1 MAGKYLAPRTDTPGC
16 FPKGGDSIRDKRRKV
31 ITISLAALFF
41 LLALGLT
48 IYPVFSSRYNEAHQS
63 QIHTEYQD
71 AVQALPDT
79 AIPEARAK
87 AQAYN
92 DELWSSIARYGS
104 YSKDSVSS
112 AVEEYAQ
119 LLDLTG
125 TGTMGYVHIP
135 KLAVS
140 LPIYH
145 GTEEETLDRG
155 VGHLIGSSLPIGGSS
170 THAILTGHSGL
181 ASQKMFSDL
190 DKLEIGDTFYLE
202 VLNEILAYEVD
213 QINTVLPHDTAY
225 LGLEGGKDLCTLVT
239 CTPFGVNTH
248 RLLIRGHRIAYT
260 PKDEESPTTE
270 PAETSEPV
278 DSTWEQEYEKGVYL
292 QFRDI
297 PEIGRAVVSSMSGND
312 GVGVLAADGDAGLPQ
327 LGGTFCHMCFCGSQV
342 QGHFQLDSG
351 NGNDPEH
358 VPLLAADAE

>member
-1 MAGKYLAPRTDTPGC
+1 MAGKYLTPRKNTPGC
-16 FPKGGDSIRDKRRKV
+16 RPKGGDPIREKRRTI
-31 ITISLAALFF
+31 ITISLAVLLF

-48 IYPVFSSRYNEAHQS
+48 VYPIFSSRYNEAHQS

-71 AVQALPDT
+71 AVNALPDT
-79 AIPEARAK
+79 AIPEARAA
-87 AQAYN
+87 AQSSTE
-92 DELWSSIARYGS
+92 ELWSSIVQYGS
-104 YSKDSVSS
+104 DSKDSVTS
-112 AVEEYAQ
+112 AMEEYAG

-190 DKLEIGDTFYLE
+190 DKLEVGDTFYLE
-202 VLNEILAYEVD
+202 VLNEFLAYEVD

-225 LGLEGGKDLCTLVT
+225 LGLEEGKDLCTLVT

-260 PKDEESPTTE
+260 PEDEESPTIE

-278 DSTWEQEYEKGVYL
+278 DSTWEQEYEKGVY
-292 QFRDI
+292 FA
-297 PEIGRAVVSSMSGND
+297 IGVVVVICLILFLGWLMQRGESRAS
-312 GVGVLAADGDAGLPQ
+312 
-327 LGGTFCHMCFCGSQV
+327 
-342 QGHFQLDSG
+342 
-351 NGNDPEH
+351 
-358 VPLLAADAE
+358 

>member
-1 MAGKYLAPRTDTPGC
+1 MAGKYLAPRKSTPGC
-16 FPKGGDSIRDKRRKV
+16 RPKGGDPIRKKRRTI
-31 ITISLAALFF
+31 ITISLAVLFF

-48 IYPVFSSRYNEAHQS
+48 VYPIFSSRYNEAHQS

-71 AVQALPDT
+71 AVNALPDT
-79 AIPEARAK
+79 AIPEARAA
-87 AQAYN
+87 AQSYN
-92 DELWSSIARYGS
+92 EELWSSIVQYGS
-104 YSKDSVSS
+104 YSKDSVTS
-112 AVEEYAQ
+112 AMEEYAG

-190 DKLEIGDTFYLE
+190 DKLEVGDTFYLE
-202 VLNEILAYEVD
+202 VLNEFLAYEVD
-213 QINTVLPHDTAY
+213 QINTVLPHDTTY
-225 LGLEGGKDLCTLVT
+225 LGLEEGKDLCTLVT

-260 PKDEESPTTE
+260 PEDEESPTIE

-278 DSTWEQEYEKGVYL
+278 DSTWEQEYEKGVY
-292 QFRDI
+292 FA
-297 PEIGRAVVSSMSGND
+297 IGVVVIICLVLFLGWLMQRGESRAS
-312 GVGVLAADGDAGLPQ
+312 
-327 LGGTFCHMCFCGSQV
+327 
-342 QGHFQLDSG
+342 
-351 NGNDPEH
+351 
-358 VPLLAADAE
+358 

>member
-1 MAGKYLAPRTDTPGC
+1 MAGKYLAPRKSTPGC
-16 FPKGGDSIRDKRRKV
+16 RPKGGDPIREKRRTI
-31 ITISLAALFF
+31 ITISLAVLFF

-48 IYPVFSSRYNEAHQS
+48 VYPIFSSRYNEAHQS
-63 QIHTEYQD
+63 QIHTEYRE
-71 AVQALPDT
+71 AVQALPGT
-79 AIPEARAK
+79 AIPDARAK

-92 DELWSSIARYGS
+92 EELWSSIVRYGS
-104 YSKDSVSS
+104 YSKDSVTS

-119 LLDLTG
+119 LLDPTG

-135 KLAVS
+135 KLEVA

-155 VGHLIGSSLPIGGSS
+155 VGHLLGSSLPIGGSS

-190 DKLEIGDTFYLE
+190 DKLEVGDTFYLE

-213 QINTVLPHDTAY
+213 QINTVLPHDTTY
-225 LGLEGGKDLCTLVT
+225 LGLEEGKDLCTLVT

-260 PKDEESPTTE
+260 PEDEESPTTE

-278 DSTWEQEYEKGVYL
+278 DSTWEQEYEKGVY
-292 QFRDI
+292 FA
-297 PEIGRAVVSSMSGND
+297 IGVV
-312 GVGVLAADGDAGLPQ
+312 VIICLVLF
-327 LGGTFCHMCFCGSQV
+327 LGWLMQRGESHAS
-342 QGHFQLDSG
+342 
-351 NGNDPEH
+351 
-358 VPLLAADAE
+358 

>member
-1 MAGKYLAPRTDTPGC
+1 MAGKYLAPRRNIPGGC
-16 FPKGGDSIRDKRRKV
+16 PKGGDPIQEKRRT
-31 ITISLAALFF
+31 IFTISLAVLLF

-48 IYPVFSSRYNEAHQS
+48 IYPAFSSRYNEAHQS

-213 QINTVLPHDTAY
+213 QINTVLPHDTTY
-225 LGLEGGKDLCTLVT
+225 LGLEEGKDLCTLVT

-260 PKDEESPTTE
+260 PEDEESPTTE

-278 DSTWEQEYEKGVYL
+278 DSTWEQEYEKGVY
-292 QFRDI
+292 FA
-297 PEIGRAVVSSMSGND
+297 IGVVVIICLVLFLGWLMQRGESRAS
-312 GVGVLAADGDAGLPQ
+312 
-327 LGGTFCHMCFCGSQV
+327 
-342 QGHFQLDSG
+342 
-351 NGNDPEH
+351 
-358 VPLLAADAE
+358 

>member
-1 MAGKYLAPRTDTPGC
+1 MAGKYLTPRKNTPGC
-16 FPKGGDSIRDKRRKV
+16 RPKGGDPIREKRRTI
-31 ITISLAALFF
+31 ITISLAVLLF

-48 IYPVFSSRYNEAHQS
+48 VYPIFSSRYNEAHQS

-71 AVQALPDT
+71 AVNALPDT
-79 AIPEARAK
+79 AIPEARAA
-87 AQAYN
+87 AQSYN
-92 DELWSSIARYGS
+92 EELWSSIVQYGS
-104 YSKDSVSS
+104 YSKDSVTS
-112 AVEEYAQ
+112 AMEEYAG
-119 LLDLTG
+119 LLDLTS

-190 DKLEIGDTFYLE
+190 DKLEVGDTFYLE
-202 VLNEILAYEVD
+202 VLNEFLAYEVD

-225 LGLEGGKDLCTLVT
+225 LGLEEGKDLCTLVT

-260 PKDEESPTTE
+260 PEDEESPTIE

-278 DSTWEQEYEKGVYL
+278 DSTWEQEYEKGVY
-292 QFRDI
+292 FA
-297 PEIGRAVVSSMSGND
+297 IGVVVVICLILFLGWLMQRGESRAS
-312 GVGVLAADGDAGLPQ
+312 
-327 LGGTFCHMCFCGSQV
+327 
-342 QGHFQLDSG
+342 
-351 NGNDPEH
+351 
-358 VPLLAADAE
+358 

>member
-1 MAGKYLAPRTDTPGC
+1 MAGKYLAPRKNTPGG
-16 FPKGGDSIRDKRRKV
+16 FPKGGNSIRGKRRKI
-31 ITISLAALFF
+31 ITISLAVLFF

-125 TGTMGYVHIP
+125 TGTMAYVHIP

-170 THAILTGHSGL
+170 THTILTGHSGL

-225 LGLEGGKDLCTLVT
+225 LGLEEGKDLCTLVT

-278 DSTWEQEYEKGVYL
+278 DSTWEQEYEKGVY
-292 QFRDI
+292 FA
-297 PEIGRAVVSSMSGND
+297 IGVVVVICLILFLGWLMQRGESRAS
-312 GVGVLAADGDAGLPQ
+312 
-327 LGGTFCHMCFCGSQV
+327 
-342 QGHFQLDSG
+342 
-351 NGNDPEH
+351 
-358 VPLLAADAE
+358 

>member
-1 MAGKYLAPRTDTPGC
+1 MT
-16 FPKGGDSIRDKRRKV
+16 
-31 ITISLAALFF
+31 
-41 LLALGLT
+41 
-48 IYPVFSSRYNEAHQS
+48 
-63 QIHTEYQD
+63 
-71 AVQALPDT
+71 
-79 AIPEARAK
+79 
-87 AQAYN
+87 
-92 DELWSSIARYGS
+92 
-104 YSKDSVSS
+104 S

-202 VLNEILAYEVD
+202 VLNEFLAYEVD
-213 QINTVLPHDTAY
+213 QINTVLPHDTTY
-225 LGLEGGKDLCTLVT
+225 LGLEEGKDFCTLVT

-248 RLLIRGHRIAYT
+248 RLLVRGHRIPYT
-260 PKDEESPTTE
+260 PENTDNPAIEL
-270 PAETSEPV
+270 AETSETV

-292 QFRDI
+292 A
-297 PEIGRAVVSSMSGND
+297 IGIVALICLILFIVWLTQKGESN
-312 GVGVLAADGDAGLPQ
+312 AA
-327 LGGTFCHMCFCGSQV
+327 
-342 QGHFQLDSG
+342 
-351 NGNDPEH
+351 
-358 VPLLAADAE
+358 

>member
-1 MAGKYLAPRTDTPGC
+1 MAGKYLAPRRDTSGGC
-16 FPKGGDSIRDKRRKV
+16 PKGGDSIRDKRRKI
-31 ITISLAALFF
+31 ITITLAVLFF

-63 QIHTEYQD
+63 QIHTEYRD

-79 AIPEARAK
+79 VIPEARAA

-92 DELWSSIARYGS
+92 EELWSSIVRYGS
-104 YSKDSVSS
+104 YSKDSVTS

-135 KLAVS
+135 KLGVS

-155 VGHLIGSSLPIGGSS
+155 IGHLIGSSLPIGGSS

-213 QINTVLPHDTAY
+213 QINTVLPHDTTY
-225 LGLEGGKDLCTLVT
+225 SV
-239 CTPFGVNTH
+239 
-248 RLLIRGHRIAYT
+248 YY
-260 PKDEESPTTE
+260 PK
-270 PAETSEPV
+270 
-278 DSTWEQEYEKGVYL
+278 L
-292 QFRDI
+292 QGEV
-297 PEIGRAVVSSMSGND
+297 PPCGR
-312 GVGVLAADGDAGLPQ
+312 
-327 LGGTFCHMCFCGSQV
+327 
-342 QGHFQLDSG
+342 
-351 NGNDPEH
+351 
-358 VPLLAADAE
+358 

>member
-1 MAGKYLAPRTDTPGC
+1 MAGKYLTPRTDTPGGR
-16 FPKGGDSIRDKRRKV
+16 PKGGDSIRDKRRKI
-31 ITISLAALFF
+31 ITISLAVLFF

-71 AVQALPDT
+71 AVNALPDT
-79 AIPEARAK
+79 AIPEARAA
-87 AQAYN
+87 AQSYN
-92 DELWSSIARYGS
+92 EELWSSIVQYGS
-104 YSKDSVSS
+104 YSKDSVTS
-112 AVEEYAQ
+112 AMEEYAG

-202 VLNEILAYEVD
+202 VLNEFLAYEVD
-213 QINTVLPHDTAY
+213 QINTVLPHDTTY
-225 LGLEGGKDLCTLVT
+225 LGLEDGKDLCTLVT

-260 PKDEESPTTE
+260 PEDEESPSIE

-278 DSTWEQEYEKGVYL
+278 DSTWEQEYEKGVY
-292 QFRDI
+292 FA
-297 PEIGRAVVSSMSGND
+297 IGVVVVICLILFLGWLMQRGESSAS
-312 GVGVLAADGDAGLPQ
+312 
-327 LGGTFCHMCFCGSQV
+327 
-342 QGHFQLDSG
+342 
-351 NGNDPEH
+351 
-358 VPLLAADAE
+358 

>member
-1 MAGKYLAPRTDTPGC
+1 MAGKYLTPRKNTPGC
-16 FPKGGDSIRDKRRKV
+16 RPKGGDPIREKRRTI
-31 ITISLAALFF
+31 ITISLAVLLF

-48 IYPVFSSRYNEAHQS
+48 VYPIFSSRYNDAHQS

-71 AVQALPDT
+71 AVNALPDT
-79 AIPEARAK
+79 AIPEARAA
-87 AQAYN
+87 AQSYN
-92 DELWSSIARYGS
+92 EELWSSIVQYGS
-104 YSKDSVSS
+104 YSKDSVTS
-112 AVEEYAQ
+112 AMEEYAG
-119 LLDLTG
+119 LLDLTD

-190 DKLEIGDTFYLE
+190 DKLEVGDTFYLE
-202 VLNEILAYEVD
+202 VLNEFLAYEVD

-225 LGLEGGKDLCTLVT
+225 LGLEEGKDLCTLVT

-260 PKDEESPTTE
+260 PEDEESPTIE

-278 DSTWEQEYEKGVYL
+278 DSTWEQEYEKGVY
-292 QFRDI
+292 FA
-297 PEIGRAVVSSMSGND
+297 IGVVVVICLILFLGWLMQRGESRAS
-312 GVGVLAADGDAGLPQ
+312 
-327 LGGTFCHMCFCGSQV
+327 
-342 QGHFQLDSG
+342 
-351 NGNDPEH
+351 
-358 VPLLAADAE
+358 

>member
-1 MAGKYLAPRTDTPGC
+1 MAGKYLAPRKNTPGGC
-16 FPKGGDSIRDKRRKV
+16 PKGGDSIRDKRRKIV
-31 ITISLAALFF
+31 TVSLAILFF

-48 IYPVFSSRYNEAHQS
+48 IYPIFSSRYNEAHQS

-92 DELWSSIARYGS
+92 EELWSSIVRYGS
-104 YSKDSVSS
+104 YSKDSVTS

-135 KLAVS
+135 KLGVS

-145 GTEEETLDRG
+145 GTEEETLGRG
-155 VGHLIGSSLPIGGSS
+155 IGHLIGSSLPIGGSN
-170 THAILTGHSGL
+170 THTILTGHSGL

-202 VLNEILAYEVD
+202 VLNAEISAIQHPEREW
-213 QINTVLPHDTAY
+213 PA
-225 LGLEGGKDLCTLVT
+225 
-239 CTPFGVNTH
+239 PF
-248 RLLIRGHRIAYT
+248 
-260 PKDEESPTTE
+260 
-270 PAETSEPV
+270 
-278 DSTWEQEYEKGVYL
+278 
-292 QFRDI
+292 
-297 PEIGRAVVSSMSGND
+297 
-312 GVGVLAADGDAGLPQ
+312 
-327 LGGTFCHMCFCGSQV
+327 
-342 QGHFQLDSG
+342 
-351 NGNDPEH
+351 
-358 VPLLAADAE
+358 

>member
-1 MAGKYLAPRTDTPGC
+1 MTGKYLAPRKGTPGC
-16 FPKGGDSIRDKRRKV
+16 RPKGGDPIREKRRTI
-31 ITISLAALFF
+31 ITISLAVLFF

-48 IYPVFSSRYNEAHQS
+48 VYPIFSSRYNEAHQS
-63 QIHTEYQD
+63 LIHTEYRN

-79 AIPEARAK
+79 AIPDARAK

-92 DELWSSIARYGS
+92 EELWSSIVRYGS
-104 YSKDSVSS
+104 YSKDSVTS

-135 KLAVS
+135 RLGVS

-145 GTEEETLDRG
+145 GTEEETLERG

-170 THAILTGHSGL
+170 THTILTGHSGL

-202 VLNEILAYEVD
+202 VLNEVLAYEVD
-213 QINTVLPHDTAY
+213 QINTVLPHDTTY
-225 LGLEGGKDLCTLVT
+225 LGLEENKDLCTLVT

-248 RLLIRGHRIAYT
+248 RLLVRGHRIPYT
-260 PKDEESPTTE
+260 PENTENPAIELAETEES
-270 PAETSEPV
+270 V

-292 QFRDI
+292 A
-297 PEIGRAVVSSMSGND
+297 IGIVAIICLILFVVWLTQKGENN
-312 GVGVLAADGDAGLPQ
+312 AA
-327 LGGTFCHMCFCGSQV
+327 
-342 QGHFQLDSG
+342 
-351 NGNDPEH
+351 
-358 VPLLAADAE
+358 

>member
-16 FPKGGDSIRDKRRKV
+16 CPKGENSIRDKRRKI
-31 ITISLAALFF
+31 ITISLAVLFF

-63 QIHTEYQD
+63 QIHTEYQE
-71 AVQALPDT
+71 AVNALPDT
-79 AIPEARAK
+79 AIPEARAA
-87 AQAYN
+87 AQSYN
-92 DELWSSIARYGS
+92 KELWSSIVQYGS
-104 YSKDSVSS
+104 YSKDSVTS
-112 AVEEYAQ
+112 AMEEYAG

-155 VGHLIGSSLPIGGSS
+155 VGHLIGSSLPIGGGS

-202 VLNEILAYEVD
+202 VLNEFLAYEVD
-213 QINTVLPHDTAY
+213 QINTVLPHDTTY
-225 LGLEGGKDLCTLVT
+225 LGLEEGKDLCTLVT

-260 PKDEESPTTE
+260 PEDEESPSIE

-278 DSTWEQEYEKGVYL
+278 DSTWEQEYEKGVY
-292 QFRDI
+292 FA
-297 PEIGRAVVSSMSGND
+297 IGVVVVICLILFLGWLMQRGESSAS
-312 GVGVLAADGDAGLPQ
+312 
-327 LGGTFCHMCFCGSQV
+327 
-342 QGHFQLDSG
+342 
-351 NGNDPEH
+351 
-358 VPLLAADAE
+358 

>member
-1 MAGKYLAPRTDTPGC
+1 MAGKYLAPRTGTPGY
-16 FPKGGDSIRDKRRKV
+16 FPKGGDSIRGKRRKI
-31 ITISLAALFF
+31 ITISLAVLFF

-63 QIHTEYQD
+63 QIHTEYQE
-71 AVQALPDT
+71 AVNALPDT
-79 AIPEARAK
+79 AIPEARAA
-87 AQAYN
+87 AQSYN
-92 DELWSSIARYGS
+92 EELWSSIVQYGS
-104 YSKDSVSS
+104 YSKDSVTS
-112 AVEEYAQ
+112 AMEEYAG

-155 VGHLIGSSLPIGGSS
+155 VGHLIGSSLPIGGGS

-202 VLNEILAYEVD
+202 VLNEFLAYEVD

-225 LGLEGGKDLCTLVT
+225 LGLEKGKDLCTLVT

-260 PKDEESPTTE
+260 PEDEESPTIE

-278 DSTWEQEYEKGVYL
+278 DSTWEQEYEKGVY
-292 QFRDI
+292 FA
-297 PEIGRAVVSSMSGND
+297 IGVVVVICLILFLGWLMQRGESRAS
-312 GVGVLAADGDAGLPQ
+312 
-327 LGGTFCHMCFCGSQV
+327 
-342 QGHFQLDSG
+342 
-351 NGNDPEH
+351 
-358 VPLLAADAE
+358 

>member
-1 MAGKYLAPRTDTPGC
+1 MAGKYLAPRTDAPGC
-16 FPKGGDSIRDKRRKV
+16 CPKGGNSIRDKRRKI
-31 ITISLAALFF
+31 ITISLAVLFF

-71 AVQALPDT
+71 AVNALPDT
-79 AIPEARAK
+79 AIPEARAA
-87 AQAYN
+87 AQSYN
-92 DELWSSIARYGS
+92 EELWSSIVQYGS
-104 YSKDSVSS
+104 YSKDSVTS
-112 AVEEYAQ
+112 AMEEYAG

-190 DKLEIGDTFYLE
+190 DKLEVGDTFYLE
-202 VLNEILAYEVD
+202 VLNEFLAYEVD

-225 LGLEGGKDLCTLVT
+225 LGLEEGKDLCTLVT

-260 PKDEESPTTE
+260 PEDEESPTIE

-278 DSTWEQEYEKGVYL
+278 DSTWEQEYEKGVY
-292 QFRDI
+292 FA
-297 PEIGRAVVSSMSGND
+297 IGVVVVICLILFLGWLMQRGESRAS
-312 GVGVLAADGDAGLPQ
+312 
-327 LGGTFCHMCFCGSQV
+327 
-342 QGHFQLDSG
+342 
-351 NGNDPEH
+351 
-358 VPLLAADAE
+358 

>member
-16 FPKGGDSIRDKRRKV
+16 CPKGENSIRDKRRKI
-31 ITISLAALFF
+31 ITISLAVLFF

-63 QIHTEYQD
+63 QIHTEYQE
-71 AVQALPDT
+71 AVNALPDT
-79 AIPEARAK
+79 AIPEARAA
-87 AQAYN
+87 AQSYN
-92 DELWSSIARYGS
+92 KELWSSIVQYGS
-104 YSKDSVSS
+104 YSKDSVTS
-112 AVEEYAQ
+112 AMEEYAG

-145 GTEEETLDRG
+145 GTEEGTLDRG
-155 VGHLIGSSLPIGGSS
+155 VGHLIGSSLPIGGGS

-202 VLNEILAYEVD
+202 VLNEFLAYEVD
-213 QINTVLPHDTAY
+213 QINTVLPHDTTY
-225 LGLEGGKDLCTLVT
+225 LGLEEGKDLCTLVT

-260 PKDEESPTTE
+260 PEDEESPSIE

-278 DSTWEQEYEKGVYL
+278 DSTWEQEYEKGVY
-292 QFRDI
+292 FA
-297 PEIGRAVVSSMSGND
+297 IGVVVVICLILFLGWLMQRGESSAS
-312 GVGVLAADGDAGLPQ
+312 
-327 LGGTFCHMCFCGSQV
+327 
-342 QGHFQLDSG
+342 
-351 NGNDPEH
+351 
-358 VPLLAADAE
+358 

>member
-1 MAGKYLAPRTDTPGC
+1 MAGKYLAPRKNTPGG
-16 FPKGGDSIRDKRRKV
+16 FPKGGNSIRGKRRKI
-31 ITISLAALFF
+31 ITISLAVLFF

-125 TGTMGYVHIP
+125 TGTMAYVHIP

-225 LGLEGGKDLCTLVT
+225 LGLEEGKDLCTLVT

-278 DSTWEQEYEKGVYL
+278 DSTWEQEYEKGVY
-292 QFRDI
+292 FA
-297 PEIGRAVVSSMSGND
+297 IGVVVIICLVLFLGWLMQRGESRAS
-312 GVGVLAADGDAGLPQ
+312 
-327 LGGTFCHMCFCGSQV
+327 
-342 QGHFQLDSG
+342 
-351 NGNDPEH
+351 
-358 VPLLAADAE
+358 

>member
-1 MAGKYLAPRTDTPGC
+1 MAGKYLAPRTDTPGGC
-16 FPKGGDSIRDKRRKV
+16 PKGGDSIRDKRRKI
-31 ITISLAALFF
+31 ITVSLAVLFF

-48 IYPVFSSRYNEAHQS
+48 VYPVFSSRYNEAHQS

-79 AIPEARAK
+79 AVPEARAA

-92 DELWSSIARYGS
+92 EELWSSIVRHGS
-104 YSKDSVSS
+104 YSKDSVTS

-135 KLAVS
+135 KLAVT

-145 GTEEETLDRG
+145 GTEEETLERG

-170 THAILTGHSGL
+170 THTILTGHSGL

-190 DKLEIGDTFYLE
+190 DKLKIGDTFYLE
-202 VLNEILAYEVD
+202 VLNEVLAYEVD
-213 QINTVLPHDTAY
+213 QINTVLPHDTTY
-225 LGLEGGKDLCTLVT
+225 LGLEENKDLCTLVT

-248 RLLIRGHRIAYT
+248 RLLVRGHRIPYT
-260 PKDEESPTTE
+260 PANTE
-270 PAETSEPV
+270 NPAIELAETEEGV

-292 QFRDI
+292 A
-297 PEIGRAVVSSMSGND
+297 IGIVALICLILFIVWLTQKGESN
-312 GVGVLAADGDAGLPQ
+312 AA
-327 LGGTFCHMCFCGSQV
+327 
-342 QGHFQLDSG
+342 
-351 NGNDPEH
+351 
-358 VPLLAADAE
+358 

>member
-1 MAGKYLAPRTDTPGC
+1 MAGKYLAPRRGTSGGC
-16 FPKGGDSIRDKRRKV
+16 PKGGDSIRDKRRKI
-31 ITISLAALFF
+31 ITITLAVLFF

-79 AIPEARAK
+79 AIPEARAA
-87 AQAYN
+87 AQSYN
-92 DELWSSIARYGS
+92 EELWSSIVQYGS
-104 YSKDSVSS
+104 YSKDSVAS
-112 AVEEYAQ
+112 AMEEYAG

-125 TGTMGYVHIP
+125 TGTMGYIHIP

-181 ASQKMFSDL
+181 VSQKMFSDL
-190 DKLEIGDTFYLE
+190 DKLEVGDTFYLE
-202 VLNEILAYEVD
+202 VLNEFLAYEVD

-225 LGLEGGKDLCTLVT
+225 LGLEEGRDLCTLVT

-260 PKDEESPTTE
+260 PEDEESPTIE

-278 DSTWEQEYEKGVYL
+278 DSTWEQEYEKGVY
-292 QFRDI
+292 FA
-297 PEIGRAVVSSMSGND
+297 IGVVVVICLILFLGWLMQRGESSAS
-312 GVGVLAADGDAGLPQ
+312 
-327 LGGTFCHMCFCGSQV
+327 
-342 QGHFQLDSG
+342 
-351 NGNDPEH
+351 
-358 VPLLAADAE
+358 

>member
-1 MAGKYLAPRTDTPGC
+1 MAGKYLAPRKSTPGC
-16 FPKGGDSIRDKRRKV
+16 RPKGGDPIREKRRTI
-31 ITISLAALFF
+31 ITISLAVLFF

-48 IYPVFSSRYNEAHQS
+48 VYPVFSNRYNEAHQS
-63 QIHTEYQD
+63 LIHTEYRN

-92 DELWSSIARYGS
+92 EELWSSIVQYGS
-104 YSKDSVSS
+104 YSKDSVTS

-135 KLAVS
+135 KLGVS

-145 GTEEETLDRG
+145 GTEEETLERG

-170 THAILTGHSGL
+170 THTILTGHSGL

-190 DKLEIGDTFYLE
+190 DKLEVGDTFYLE
-202 VLNEILAYEVD
+202 VLNEVLAYEVD
-213 QINTVLPHDTAY
+213 QINTVLPHDTTY
-225 LGLEGGKDLCTLVT
+225 LGLEENKDLCTLVT

-248 RLLIRGHRIAYT
+248 RLLVRGHRIPYT
-260 PKDEESPTTE
+260 PENTENPAIELAETEES
-270 PAETSEPV
+270 V

-292 QFRDI
+292 A
-297 PEIGRAVVSSMSGND
+297 IGIVALICLILFIAWLTQKGESN
-312 GVGVLAADGDAGLPQ
+312 AA
-327 LGGTFCHMCFCGSQV
+327 
-342 QGHFQLDSG
+342 
-351 NGNDPEH
+351 
-358 VPLLAADAE
+358 

>member
-16 FPKGGDSIRDKRRKV
+16 CPKGENSIRDKRRKI
-31 ITISLAALFF
+31 ITISLAVLFF

-63 QIHTEYQD
+63 QIHTEYQE
-71 AVQALPDT
+71 AVNVLPDT
-79 AIPEARAK
+79 AIPEARAA
-87 AQAYN
+87 AQSYN
-92 DELWSSIARYGS
+92 KELWSSIVQYGS
-104 YSKDSVSS
+104 YSKDSVTS
-112 AVEEYAQ
+112 AMEEYAG

-155 VGHLIGSSLPIGGSS
+155 VGHLIGSSLPIGGGS

-202 VLNEILAYEVD
+202 VLNEFLAYEVD
-213 QINTVLPHDTAY
+213 QINTVLPHDTTY
-225 LGLEGGKDLCTLVT
+225 LGLEEGKDLCTLVT

-260 PKDEESPTTE
+260 PEDEESPSIE

-278 DSTWEQEYEKGVYL
+278 DSTWEQEYEKGVY
-292 QFRDI
+292 FA
-297 PEIGRAVVSSMSGND
+297 IGVVVVICLILFLGWLTQRGESRAS
-312 GVGVLAADGDAGLPQ
+312 
-327 LGGTFCHMCFCGSQV
+327 
-342 QGHFQLDSG
+342 
-351 NGNDPEH
+351 
-358 VPLLAADAE
+358 

>member
-1 MAGKYLAPRTDTPGC
+1 MAGKYLTPRKNTPGC
-16 FPKGGDSIRDKRRKV
+16 RPKGGDPIREKRRTI
-31 ITISLAALFF
+31 ITISLAVLLF

-48 IYPVFSSRYNEAHQS
+48 VYPIFSSRYNEAHQS

-71 AVQALPDT
+71 AVNALPDT
-79 AIPEARAK
+79 AIPEARAA
-87 AQAYN
+87 AQSYN
-92 DELWSSIARYGS
+92 EELWSSIVQYGS
-104 YSKDSVSS
+104 YSKDSVTS
-112 AVEEYAQ
+112 AMEEYAG

-170 THAILTGHSGL
+170 PHAILTGHSGL

-190 DKLEIGDTFYLE
+190 DKLEVGDTFYLE
-202 VLNEILAYEVD
+202 VLNEFLAYEVD

-225 LGLEGGKDLCTLVT
+225 LGLEEGKDLCTLVT

-260 PKDEESPTTE
+260 PEDEESPTIE

-278 DSTWEQEYEKGVYL
+278 DSTWEQEYEKGVY
-292 QFRDI
+292 FA
-297 PEIGRAVVSSMSGND
+297 IGVVVVICLILFLGWLMQRGESRAS
-312 GVGVLAADGDAGLPQ
+312 
-327 LGGTFCHMCFCGSQV
+327 
-342 QGHFQLDSG
+342 
-351 NGNDPEH
+351 
-358 VPLLAADAE
+358 

>member
-1 MAGKYLAPRTDTPGC
+1 MAGKYLTPRTDTPGC
-16 FPKGGDSIRDKRRKV
+16 RPKGGDSIRDKRRKI
-31 ITISLAALFF
+31 ITISLAVLFF

-71 AVQALPDT
+71 AVNALPDT
-79 AIPEARAK
+79 AIPEARAA
-87 AQAYN
+87 AQSYN
-92 DELWSSIARYGS
+92 EELWSSIVQYGS
-104 YSKDSVSS
+104 YSKDSVTS
-112 AVEEYAQ
+112 AMEEYAG

-202 VLNEILAYEVD
+202 VLNEFLAYEVD
-213 QINTVLPHDTAY
+213 QINTVLPHDTTY
-225 LGLEGGKDLCTLVT
+225 LGLEEGKDLCTLVT

-248 RLLIRGHRIAYT
+248 RLLVRGHRIAYT
-260 PKDEESPTTE
+260 PEDEESPSIE

-278 DSTWEQEYEKGVYL
+278 DSTWEQEYEKGVY
-292 QFRDI
+292 FT
-297 PEIGRAVVSSMSGND
+297 IGVVVVICLILFLGWLMQRGESSAS
-312 GVGVLAADGDAGLPQ
+312 
-327 LGGTFCHMCFCGSQV
+327 
-342 QGHFQLDSG
+342 
-351 NGNDPEH
+351 
-358 VPLLAADAE
+358 

>member
-1 MAGKYLAPRTDTPGC
+1 MAGKYLTPRKNTPGC
-16 FPKGGDSIRDKRRKV
+16 RPKGGDPIREKRRTI
-31 ITISLAALFF
+31 ITISLAVLLF

-48 IYPVFSSRYNEAHQS
+48 VYPIFSSRYNEAHQS

-71 AVQALPDT
+71 AVNALPDA
-79 AIPEARAK
+79 AIPEARAA
-87 AQAYN
+87 AQSYN
-92 DELWSSIARYGS
+92 EELWSSIVQYGS
-104 YSKDSVSS
+104 YSKDSVTS
-112 AVEEYAQ
+112 AMEEYAG

-190 DKLEIGDTFYLE
+190 DKLEVGDTFYLE
-202 VLNEILAYEVD
+202 VLNEFLAYEVD

-225 LGLEGGKDLCTLVT
+225 LGLEEGKDLCTLVT

-260 PKDEESPTTE
+260 PEDEESPTIE

-278 DSTWEQEYEKGVYL
+278 DSTWEQEYEKGVY
-292 QFRDI
+292 FA
-297 PEIGRAVVSSMSGND
+297 IGVVVVICLILFLGWLMQRGESRAS
-312 GVGVLAADGDAGLPQ
+312 
-327 LGGTFCHMCFCGSQV
+327 
-342 QGHFQLDSG
+342 
-351 NGNDPEH
+351 
-358 VPLLAADAE
+358 